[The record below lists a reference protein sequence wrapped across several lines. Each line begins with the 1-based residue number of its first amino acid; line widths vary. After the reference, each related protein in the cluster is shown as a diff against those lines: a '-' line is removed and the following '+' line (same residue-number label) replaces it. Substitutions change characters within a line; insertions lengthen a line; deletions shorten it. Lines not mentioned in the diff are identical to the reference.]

1 VVLDLWRGALDQ
13 PLDLE
18 AANPKTTLQEWA
30 LSLKKPLPTYCV
42 MSREGPAH
50 APVFQIA
57 VSVEGFAPAIG
68 EGKSRQAAE
77 KLAAQA
83 LLAREAGR

>member
-1 VVLDLWRGALDQ
+1 
-13 PLDLE
+13 
-18 AANPKTTLQEWA
+18 
-30 LSLKKPLPTYCV
+30 LKKPLPTYSV
-42 MSREGPAH
+42 VSREGPAH

-57 VSVEGFAPAIG
+57 VSVEGFEPALG